1 MARRP
6 GPLFTTAAAAAAIAI
21 AAAGVQSGAAAGPK
35 KPPPPPH
42 KPDKVVI
49 IVVDALSKEI
59 VDKYHMHNVQS
70 LMADG
75 VDTPRS
81 FLGHTGSVT
90 VVTHNVITSGQLPKH
105 MGWTS
110 EGYRDVGNVLGGGEP
125 TNPSN
130 LYITSDATSDL
141 TKLQQAA
148 GYPKL
153 DDYLEGA
160 DPTAKQ
166 FTISPK
172 GYAGFAFGSDSSD
185 AIITFRSGP
194 TCNGLSWRRPS
205 LGAPSYIANP
215 DDCTNKFW
223 VHNGYPDYNYDTDK
237 LPAILYPLDSDRYV
251 TGHDAAHEG
260 GDVWAANA
268 AIEIMRSPDNWN
280 GIFVTLPGVDKAA
293 HMWGGVTDPGPT
305 GADGDAMTHMVAAAA
320 EADEQVGRI
329 MAELETQGDLDDTL
343 VVLTSDHGSVAAAPG
358 HFHGEDVA
366 ERDSGYYNWYYGDAE
381 NDAVTYDRPQDDLKP
396 LIDTGNVGLSY
407 SDSMLSVWLTDQ
419 SPAKVAQAA
428 AVMRT
433 LPDVTAV
440 WRRDGN
446 HYTRVSP
453 VRRDLMRS
461 PGEMGWFNRHAQ
473 ELVDTQAALYGP
485 DLVATLPDN
494 TTYSVHGDHGGI
506 QRASQLIPIVFAGAG
521 LSSRDLHVE
530 FRSVDIMPTI
540 LMAMGIRPTYP
551 MDGRAYKLPT
561 KRPPHH

>member
-6 GPLFTTAAAAAAIAI
+6 GPLFTIATAAAAMAI
-21 AAAGVQSGAAAGPK
+21 AAAGVQSGAAAGLK
-35 KPPPPPH
+35 KPAPPP

-59 VDKYHMHNVQS
+59 VDKYDMANVQA

-81 FLGHTGSVT
+81 YLGHTGSVT

-110 EGYRDVGNVLGGGEP
+110 EGYRDVDNVLGGGEAG
-125 TNPSN
+125 NPSN

-141 TKLQQAA
+141 TKLQQHA

-153 DDYLEGA
+153 DDYLEAA

-172 GYAGFAFGSDSSD
+172 GYAGFAFGSDASD
-185 AIITFRSGP
+185 AIITFRSAP
-194 TCNGLSWRRPS
+194 ACAGLSWRRPS
-205 LGAPSYIANP
+205 AGAPSYIASP
-215 DDCTNKFW
+215 DDCTNPFW
-223 VHNGYPDYNYDTDK
+223 VHNGYPDYAYDTDH
-237 LPAILYPLDSDRYV
+237 LPALLYPLDSDRYV
-251 TGHDAAHEG
+251 TGHDAAHPG
-260 GDVWAANA
+260 GDVWAADA
-268 AIEIMRSPDNWN
+268 AIAIMRSPDNWN

-305 GADGDAMTHMVAAAA
+305 GADGDAMTHLAAAA
-320 EADEQVGRI
+320 ATADEQVGNI
-329 MAELETQGDLDDTL
+329 MAELETQGELDNTL
-343 VVLTSDHGSVAAAPG
+343 VVLTADHGSVAAAPG

-366 ERDSGYYNWYYGDAE
+366 VRDYGYYNWYYGDAE
-381 NDAVTYDRPQDDLKP
+381 NDPVTYDQPQDALKP
-396 LIDTGNVGLSY
+396 LTDGGNVGLSY
-407 SDSMLSVWLTDQ
+407 SDSMLSVWLKVQ
-419 SPAKVAQAA
+419 SPEEIAEAA
-428 AVMRT
+428 AVMQT

-440 WRRDGN
+440 WRRDGD
-446 HYTRVSP
+446 HFTRVSP
-453 VRRDLMRS
+453 IRWDLMSSGGERS
-461 PGEMGWFNRHAQ
+461 WFARKAQ
-473 ELVDTQAALYGP
+473 ELVDTQAAVYGP

-506 QRASQLIPIVFAGAG
+506 QRATQQIPIVFAGAG
-521 LSSRDLHVE
+521 LSSRDLHAE

-540 LMAMGIRPTYP
+540 LEAMGIAATYP
-551 MDGRAYKLPT
+551 MDGIAYPLPT
-561 KRPPHH
+561 NGPPHR